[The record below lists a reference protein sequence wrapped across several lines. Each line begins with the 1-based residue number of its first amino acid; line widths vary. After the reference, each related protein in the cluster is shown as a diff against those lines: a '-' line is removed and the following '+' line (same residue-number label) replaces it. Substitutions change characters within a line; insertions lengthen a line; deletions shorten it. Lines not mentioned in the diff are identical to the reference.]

1 MTELERNLNEVTD
14 LAIKTGEQIVTVDC
28 PCCGKTFYAL
38 RSEAIYSQLNPAD
51 NSVLKYRSLGR
62 KCPHCGFAGGYDPA
76 GGQKTKA
83 EQDIEQMLIEME
95 AEQMAQEAADKR
107 AMPWSK
113 ICNQELDFKEPK
125 KDD

>member
-14 LAIKTGEQIVTVDC
+14 LAIKTGEQIVTVEC
-28 PCCGKTFYAL
+28 PCCGKAFYAL
-38 RSEAIYSQLNPAD
+38 RCEAAYSQLDPAD

-62 KCPHCGFAGGYDPA
+62 KCPHCGFVGGYDQT

-83 EQDIEQMLIEME
+83 EQDVEQMRIEME

-107 AMPWSK
+107 ATPWSK
-113 ICNQELDFKEPK
+113 ICGQGVKF
-125 KDD
+125 DD